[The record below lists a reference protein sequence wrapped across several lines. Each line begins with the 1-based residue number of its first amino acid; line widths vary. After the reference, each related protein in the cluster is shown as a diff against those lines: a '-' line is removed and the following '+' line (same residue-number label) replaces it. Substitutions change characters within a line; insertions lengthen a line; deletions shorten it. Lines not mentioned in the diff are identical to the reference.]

1 MAERPPI
8 VMIHGMWTTGHCFD
22 RLRAHFEAR
31 GHRVLT
37 PTLPFHDIAPDDPP
51 PPGIGTASLID
62 YADALEEEI
71 LAFDRDAILIGHSMG
86 GFLAQ
91 KLAARGLGSALV
103 CLAPAPSAGMFPL
116 LPGPTKIFLRT
127 IRRIDFWR
135 QPIKGRWEVARWG
148 IFNAG
153 VPEEEA
159 RREFARQVWESG
171 RVLFE
176 FSCWYLDGDRAAA
189 VNRDRIRMPVL
200 IVIGSQD
207 RITPVPWARSA
218 ARRFEGRARYQEY
231 PAFGHWLIGEPALPT
246 VIRRIERFLATGL

>member
-1 MAERPPI
+1 MVERPPI
-8 VMIHGMWTTGHCFD
+8 VMIHGMWTRGRCFD
-22 RLRAHFEAR
+22 RLRARFEAR

-37 PTLPFHDIAPDDPP
+37 PTLPFHDIGPDDPP

-62 YADALEEEI
+62 YTDALEEEI

-86 GFLAQ
+86 GLLAQ

-116 LPGPTKIFLRT
+116 LPSVTKAFFKT
-127 IRRIDFWR
+127 IRKFDFWR
-135 QPIKGRWEVARWG
+135 QPVKGSWEMARWA
-148 IFNAG
+148 IFNGG
-153 VPEEEA
+153 VPEAEA
-159 RREFARQVWESG
+159 RSEFAQQVWESG

-176 FSCWYLDGDRAAA
+176 FGFWYLDGERAAA

-200 IVIGSQD
+200 IVVGAED
-207 RITPVPWARSA
+207 RITPVAWARSA

-231 PAFGHWLIGEPALPT
+231 PGFGHWLIGEPALPM
-246 VIRRIERFLATGL
+246 VAARIERFLATGL